1 MLLKMAE
8 ELLTSNE
15 IEPLSKEEQRKVKKH
30 LRKVKMQLYKN
41 LVKAYIG
48 WWHWFWICRTK
59 GFGDTAVVLIPG
71 EDREI
76 SYYAL
81 LYLDQMLD
89 KRKYKNA
96 IILTHDQVVI
106 KAASLFSER
115 IIKAKYFS
123 RKKAEALMQFYC
135 LYEFNKKFICA
146 SIDEPNGRN
155 GASIL
160 GKRGTTKEELFVVGV
175 YKIYPF
181 SKLEKP
187 LFSTKEI
194 DSYFDFA

>member
-8 ELLTSNE
+8 ELLTNNE

-30 LRKVKMQLYKN
+30 LRNVKRQLYKN
-41 LVKAYIG
+41 LFKAYIG

-96 IILTHDQVVI
+96 IILTHDFDVI
-106 KAASLFSER
+106 KVA
-115 IIKAKYFS
+115 
-123 RKKAEALMQFYC
+123 
-135 LYEFNKKFICA
+135 
-146 SIDEPNGRN
+146 
-155 GASIL
+155 
-160 GKRGTTKEELFVVGV
+160 
-175 YKIYPF
+175 
-181 SKLEKP
+181 P
-187 LFSTKEI
+187 LFSKRI
-194 DSYFDFA
+194 LKAK

>member
-1 MLLKMAE
+1 MAE
-8 ELLTSNE
+8 KLLTSNE

-30 LRKVKMQLYKN
+30 LRKVKTQLYKN
-41 LVKAYIG
+41 LIKAYIG

-71 EDREI
+71 DDKEI

-187 LFSTKEI
+187 LFSAKEL